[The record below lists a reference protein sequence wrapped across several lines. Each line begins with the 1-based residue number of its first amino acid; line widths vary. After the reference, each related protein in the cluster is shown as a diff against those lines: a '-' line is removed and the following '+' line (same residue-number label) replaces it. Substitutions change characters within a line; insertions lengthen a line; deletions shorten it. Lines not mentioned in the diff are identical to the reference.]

1 MRVTRIYHHSDLS
14 EGANIKLSPAAS
26 SHLIRVLRSK
36 PGTPLV
42 LFNGQGGEYQ
52 ATLINENNKA
62 AEVEVTAFCD
72 IDRESQLNITLLQ
85 CISRSDRMDTTIQ
98 KATELGVKT
107 ILPVTSERS
116 AHINKSSF
124 IKKSGR
130 WAQIAIS
137 ACEQSGRTTVPI
149 IHSITDFDT
158 AVTTTDSE
166 LKLVLDPT
174 ATTRLGELKGEIN
187 SLAFLSGPEGGLSD
201 EEIRRAC
208 DAGYT
213 GIKLGERVLRTETA
227 APACI
232 AAVQTLWGDLG

>member
-1 MRVTRIYHHSDLS
+1 MRITRIYHHGDLS

-26 SHLIRVLRSK
+26 SHLVRVLRSK
-36 PGTPLV
+36 AGTPLV

-52 ATLINENNKA
+52 ATLINESNKA

-72 IDRESQLNITLLQ
+72 IDRESQLDITLLQ

-107 ILPVTSERS
+107 IVPVTSERS
-116 AHINKSSF
+116 AHINKSSLN
-124 IKKSGR
+124 KKSER
-130 WAQIAIS
+130 WTQIAIS
-137 ACEQSGRTTVPI
+137 ACEQSGRTTLPVIQGI
-149 IHSITDFDT
+149 IDFDSAINMT
-158 AVTTTDSE
+158 KTE

-174 ATTRLGELKGEIN
+174 ATTRLGELQGEIN

-201 EEIRRAC
+201 EEIRRAR